1 MKGGG
6 MIAGTIVIEDTS
18 ISFDADTDSGN
29 TRITISNASGEET
42 AVIPHDDATA
52 IIAVA
57 LSTGYGIEKFEK
69 RAYEVMENLFP
80 PSLHCLP

>member
-1 MKGGG
+1 
-6 MIAGTIVIEDTS
+6 MILGTICIEDTVLH
-18 ISFDADTDSGN
+18 FEADTQSGN
-29 TRITISNASGEET
+29 TRLTISNQGAEET
-42 AVIPHDDATA
+42 VVLPHDDAAA